1 MRIEVRK
8 TTNPIQ
14 AGFTLVEVLIVIVLI
29 SILAAISVSS
39 YNGIQDRVATTVL
52 KSDLNQAG
60 KRLDIGMIYTGSYP
74 ENDDDAGIG
83 NEKGLK
89 PSPGTTF
96 IYHRNADDSYCLTAF
111 ADRDSV
117 PPFHISSEN
126 NVPTEGMCDETPTE
140 EGGSGGGGGGGSGG
154 SGSSSGSGGG
164 GGGSGHHS
172 LWGKYSN
179 CNSNTGKKIDGICV
193 PWHVLDYLSGR
204 WPGVDIDD
212 VERED
217 SEYEIEMDNDW
228 EVYYTLSWVFKREKY
243 DD

>member
-1 MRIEVRK
+1 MAV
-8 TTNPIQ
+8 
-14 AGFTLVEVLIVIVLI
+14 VEV
-29 SILAAISVSS
+29 A
-39 YNGIQDRVATTVL
+39 VA
-52 KSDLNQAG
+52 
-60 KRLDIGMIYTGSYP
+60 
-74 ENDDDAGIG
+74 
-83 NEKGLK
+83 
-89 PSPGTTF
+89 
-96 IYHRNADDSYCLTAF
+96 
-111 ADRDSV
+111 
-117 PPFHISSEN
+117 
-126 NVPTEGMCDETPTE
+126 
-140 EGGSGGGGGGGSGG
+140 
-154 SGSSSGSGGG
+154 
-164 GGGSGHHS
+164 GHHS